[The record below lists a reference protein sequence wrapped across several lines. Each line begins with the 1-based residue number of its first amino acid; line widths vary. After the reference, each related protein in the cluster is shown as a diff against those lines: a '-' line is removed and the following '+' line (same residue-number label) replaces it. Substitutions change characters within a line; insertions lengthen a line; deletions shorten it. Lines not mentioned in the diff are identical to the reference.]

1 MDLPKNIIQI
11 GKPDKL
17 HKIFVE
23 DYVIS
28 YIKQLNR
35 KLKGRTA
42 GLAFYGRRCIEDNV
56 RYYFLYGASQ
66 VTGLEGRGQYLS
78 ELERESVEE
87 KQREYF
93 EGYDFLAWCSISG
106 ELPDGFYLHEQG
118 KGLLI
123 NGYACFYEKNECM
136 LNYMLVTGN
145 EERAREQEAARGAQE
160 AARFT
165 AAGSIDKRL
174 EERQKAE
181 IRQRPEERYGS
192 ERHGPEAPQK
202 SPLSAARAESISRKQ
217 RAAAAV
223 SGKPPKGTSGFK
235 FAVVTAAVILCILGI
250 TTLNDADKLKE
261 LQVLARQVI
270 ENLSEKKLP
279 DIGEEG
285 SGLENPPY
293 PGSVVSGS
301 DSQSGSTAGTGGAN
315 PDQNN
320 GSENVQSGQDISGTT
335 GSQTGQENGNAGNQ
349 ENQSGTNSEGQNTG
363 GQDTGT
369 QNTGTQNA
377 GSQNVDGQG
386 ETASLTGGQES
397 AGTTQLP
404 ADNPENPPAE
414 SESPAAETEAQ
425 VKTVTY
431 VIAKGDTLLNICRSK
446 YGSADRLQEICS
458 LNNITNADDIKI
470 GQIILLPE

>member
-1 MDLPKNIIQI
+1 MDLPKNIVQI

-42 GLAFYGRRCIEDNV
+42 GLAFYGRKCIEDNV

-160 AARFT
+160 AARLT

-181 IRQRPEERYGS
+181 SRQRPEEHFGS
-192 ERHGPEAPQK
+192 ERHGPEASRK
-202 SPLSAARAESISRKQ
+202 SPLPAARAESISRKQ

-285 SGLENPPY
+285 SVLENPPY
-293 PGSVVSGS
+293 PGGTVSGS
-301 DSQSGSTAGTGGAN
+301 DSQTGSAAGTGNTN
-315 PDQNN
+315 PDPNG
-320 GSENVQSGQDISGTT
+320 GSENVQSGQNIDGTT
-335 GSQTGQENGNAGNQ
+335 GSQTGQDNGNAGNQ
-349 ENQSGTNSEGQNTG
+349 QNQTGINSEGQNTG

-377 GSQNVDGQG
+377 DGQDTAGQG
-386 ETASLTGGQES
+386 ESVSLAGGQES
-397 AGTTQLP
+397 AGTTQPP
-404 ADNPENPPAE
+404 ADNSENPPAE
-414 SESPAAETEAQ
+414 PESPAAETEAQ

-458 LNNITNADDIKI
+458 LNNITNADDIKM

>member
-181 IRQRPEERYGS
+181 NRQRQEERYGS

-320 GSENVQSGQDISGTT
+320 GSENVQSGQDIAGTT

-377 GSQNVDGQG
+377 GSQNADGQG

>member
-93 EGYDFLAWCSISG
+93 EDYDFLAWCSISG

-320 GSENVQSGQDISGTT
+320 GSENVQSGQDIAGTT

-377 GSQNVDGQG
+377 GSQNADGQG

>member
-1 MDLPKNIIQI
+1 MDLPKNIVQI

-42 GLAFYGRRCIEDNV
+42 GLAFYGRKCIEDNV

-174 EERQKAE
+174 EEHQKSE
-181 IRQRPEERYGS
+181 SRQRAEERYDS
-192 ERHGPEAPQK
+192 ERHAPEVSQK
-202 SPLSAARAESISRKQ
+202 SPLPAARAESISRKQ
-217 RAAAAV
+217 KAAAAV
-223 SGKPPKGTSGFK
+223 SGKTPKGTSGFK

-293 PGSVVSGS
+293 PGGAVSGP
-301 DSQSGSTAGTGGAN
+301 DSQSGSTAGTGNAN
-315 PDQNN
+315 PEQNG
-320 GSENVQSGQDISGTT
+320 GSENVQSGQNIAGTT
-335 GSQTGQENGNAGNQ
+335 GSQTGQDNGNAGNQ
-349 ENQSGTNSEGQNTG
+349 ENQSGNSEGQNAG
-363 GQDTGT
+363 SQDTGT
-369 QNTGTQNA
+369 QNTGTQNT
-377 GSQNVDGQG
+377 GSQDTAGQG
-386 ETASLTGGQES
+386 ETVSSAGGQES
-397 AGTTQLP
+397 AGTTQPP

-414 SESPAAETEAQ
+414 PESPAAETEAQ

-431 VIAKGDTLLNICRSK
+431 VITKGDTLLNICRSK